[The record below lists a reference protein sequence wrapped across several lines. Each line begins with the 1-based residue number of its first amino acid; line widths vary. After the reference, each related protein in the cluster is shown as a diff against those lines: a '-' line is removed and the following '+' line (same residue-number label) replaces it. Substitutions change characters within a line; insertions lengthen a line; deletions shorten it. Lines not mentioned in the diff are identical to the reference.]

1 MLTLKIAEAVQPVRK
16 LKISEWVEKNIYL
29 PKTSAEPGRIKLN
42 RTPYARE
49 ILDAFCDENVHK
61 VVVKSAAQ
69 IGKSTVLLGVIGYF
83 VANDPS
89 TIMLV
94 HPTLE
99 TAQDFSK
106 DRLSRLIQDCPILTP
121 LFEDEGKTRNSNQTI
136 LSKFFTGGRIVLV
149 GANSPSGLAS
159 KPIRILL
166 CDEVDRFP
174 LSAGSEGDS
183 VALAEKRQTT
193 FWNYKTG
200 LFSTP
205 TIEGQSKIDYEYN
218 LGTQEQWQH
227 KCPNCG
233 EFHFLDYRQM
243 VGVNP
248 VKWRCPTCGFE
259 FTQIEM
265 ANSEQKYF
273 AQNPESKVRSFW
285 INGFS
290 SAWLTWEQIMKE
302 YEDAKNNPTNEAVV
316 FNTRFGMTYQ
326 LRGEFEDET
335 QFVDGLENYGAELP
349 ANVKVLTAGVDVQYN
364 RLECSIY
371 GWDGEKAYGIS
382 HNVIYGMPSDE
393 ITWQNL
399 DELLESEFSFADG
412 RKLKIARTFIDSG
425 FSTEDVYNYCKKN
438 VHKGRF
444 AIKGMSAY
452 NSPLIHS
459 TSVQK
464 NGVVLIVL
472 NSDEGKQQAFSLME
486 SGNVHWGRNDEF
498 LQRNFNE
505 LFFKQL
511 IAEKRVSKQVGGVV
525 RLVWQPVAK
534 GVRNEALDCF
544 SYSLSAYKS
553 LQSAPAKTSAV
564 KKVKS
569 RSVDIWS

>member
-1 MLTLKIAEAVQPVRK
+1 MLTLKIAEAVLPVRK
-16 LKISEWVEKNIYL
+16 LKISDWVEKNIYL
-29 PKTSAEPGRIKLN
+29 PKTSSEPGRIKLN

-49 ILDAFCDENVHK
+49 ILDAFCNENVHK
-61 VVVKSAAQ
+61 VVVKSASQ
-69 IGKSTVLLGVIGYF
+69 IGKSTVLLGIIGYF
-83 VANDPS
+83 VANDPA
-89 TIMLV
+89 TIMIV
-94 HPTLE
+94 QPTLE

-106 DRLSRLIQDCPILTP
+106 DRLSRLIQDCPVLKP
-121 LFEDEGKTRNSNQTI
+121 LFQDEGKTRNSNQTI

-166 CDEVDRFP
+166 CDEVDRFAI
-174 LSAGSEGDS
+174 SSGSEGDPVS
-183 VALAEKRQTT
+183 LAEKRQTT

-205 TIEGQSKIDYEYN
+205 TIEGVSKIDYEYK
-218 LGTQEQWQH
+218 LGTQEEWQH

-233 EFHFLDYRQM
+233 EYHFLDFRQM
-243 VGVNP
+243 QGVNP
-248 VKWRCPTCGFE
+248 VKWRCPTCGFD

-265 ANSEQKYF
+265 AATQQKYV
-273 AQNPESKVRSFW
+273 AQNPQSKVRSFW

-290 SAWLTWEQIMKE
+290 SPWLTWEQIMKE

-335 QFVDGLENYGAELP
+335 QFTNNLEEYGAQLP

-364 RLECSIY
+364 RLECSIF
-371 GWDGEKAYGIS
+371 GWDGEVAYGIC

-399 DELLESEFSFADG
+399 DDLLESEFSFADG

-425 FSTEDVYNYCKKN
+425 FSTEDVYKYCKKN

-444 AIKGMSAY
+444 AIKGLSTYGGA
-452 NSPLIHS
+452 LIHS

-464 NGVVLIVL
+464 NGAVLIVL
-472 NSDEGKQQAFSLME
+472 NVNEGKQQIFNLLE
-486 SGNVHWGRNDEF
+486 SGNVHFGKNCTT

-505 LFFKQL
+505 LYFKQL
-511 IAEKRVSKQVGGVV
+511 IAEKRVTKQVGGVV
-525 RLVWQPVAK
+525 RLVWEPVTKHA
-534 GVRNEALDCF
+534 RNEALDCF
-544 SYSLSAYKS
+544 SYSLAAMKS
-553 LQSAPAKTSAV
+553 LQSAPAKTSV
-564 KKVKS
+564 KKIKS